1 MKRLTYLFVCSL
13 AIGSIVACK
22 QESKFQI
29 INGIVYDATMN
40 NITLITGKGDTV
52 NISTMD
58 ANRDKVCGVLLEDSV
73 EVVVSKKRW
82 KEKKS

>member
-52 NISTMD
+52 QWMPIEIKY
-58 ANRDKVCGVLLEDSV
+58 AGYY
-73 EVVVSKKRW
+73 W
-82 KEKKS
+82 KTV